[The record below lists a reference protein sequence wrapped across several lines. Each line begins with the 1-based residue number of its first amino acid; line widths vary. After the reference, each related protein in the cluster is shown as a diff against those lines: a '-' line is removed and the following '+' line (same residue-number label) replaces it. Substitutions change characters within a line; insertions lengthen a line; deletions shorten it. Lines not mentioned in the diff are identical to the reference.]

1 MLSDL
6 GYKIFVDRYAR
17 KTHNNFVI
25 GDKVLVKYSGQSLF
39 GTVLSLSKD
48 SVQVKLENGD
58 DIGCDKSNVT
68 KPIETVDEMF
78 WRVAKSVATV
88 ESEKEHWTCKF
99 FDLLSLWK
107 FIPGGRILSAAAEG
121 VGHAVEGVVGQVAG
135 VSASTNLPLHRTEH
149 AGEQN
154 LTYYNCFVLPSPK
167 DCREGIILTLQ
178 QMVEI
183 MSRGGGVGINISSLR
198 PKDSHVRGVS
208 GRSSGAVS
216 WGALYRKPK
225 ASVSA
230 ANMLCYWVDLSRW
243 LKKGCSGIGAK

>member
-1 MLSDL
+1 MLSSL

-25 GDKVLVKYSGQSLF
+25 GDKVFVKDNGQSLF

-48 SVQVKLENGD
+48 TVEVKLENGN
-58 DIGCDKSNVT
+58 DITCEKSNVY
-68 KPIETVDEMF
+68 KPVETPNDMF

-107 FIPGGRILSAAAEG
+107 FIPGGRILAAAG
-121 VGHAVEGVVGQVAG
+121 ND
-135 VSASTNLPLHRTEH
+135 SLSW
-149 AGEQN
+149 
-154 LTYYNCFVLPSPK
+154 YNCFVIPSPK
-167 DCREGIILTLQ
+167 DCREGIVETLQ
-178 QMVEI
+178 TMIEI

-198 PKDSHVRGVS
+198 PKESKVRGVS

-216 WGALYRKPK
+216 WG
-225 ASVSA
+225 
-230 ANMLCYWVDLSRW
+230 
-243 LKKGCSGIGAK
+243 